1 MKYGHERASSKGK
14 RRGLSCNQGTPG
26 YLRIAV
32 KIISP
37 EAMPG
42 SGGEECFAGCG
53 DAKAVCRLARG
64 GGGASDMPGFC
75 AFSQV
80 RKAYRS

>member
-1 MKYGHERASSKGK
+1 MVTSGLHQREKDADCRAI
-14 RRGLSCNQGTPG
+14 RAHPG

-53 DAKAVCRLARG
+53 DAKAVCWLARG